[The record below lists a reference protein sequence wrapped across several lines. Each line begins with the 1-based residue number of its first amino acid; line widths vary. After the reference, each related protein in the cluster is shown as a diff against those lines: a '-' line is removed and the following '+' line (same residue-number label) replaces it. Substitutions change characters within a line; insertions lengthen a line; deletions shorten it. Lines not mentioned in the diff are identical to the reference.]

1 MRRTE
6 ERRAP
11 LRHLPIVTKN
21 SKTARARER
30 AARLHQEALNC
41 LTIAVK
47 EDETR
52 HSADLIDEALKL
64 AKRARELN
72 AVE

>member
-1 MRRTE
+1 MTQDLKPTAALARS
-6 ERRAP
+6 AK
-11 LRHLPIVTKN
+11 LRN
-21 SKTARARER
+21 QAG
-30 AARLHQEALNC
+30 NC